1 MGTSMADKKPKFN
14 YSTPPT
20 PPSKIRRSEVRALR
34 KAGRKDAKYS
44 ASIKDFT
51 RTQAVTRLIAES
63 RRGEITLALWYQNK
77 VGHVIAGNNR
87 IAVEASKLC
96 ADIKEARQ
104 KLANAKSNRETKR
117 SENHLNQLR
126 AEMNDLEGQFEFNAA
141 SMKATRLQAEI
152 LLPEW
157 QRYYEEK
164 ASIYQRAR
172 LAKLK
177 TQLDAT
183 SAELPVFPALELPV
197 IPELETDPVWPYKDP
212 C

>member
-1 MGTSMADKKPKFN
+1 MGMKMSDKKPKFS

-20 PPSKIRRSEVRALR
+20 PPSKIRGSEARALR

-63 RRGEITLALWYQNK
+63 RRGEISLALWYQNK

-87 IAVEASKLC
+87 ITVEASLLC
-96 ADIKEARQ
+96 TKIKEARQ
-104 KLANAKSNRETKR
+104 KLSSAKSNRETKR
-117 SENHLNQLR
+117 AEDRLDQLQR
-126 AEMNDLEGQFEFNAA
+126 EMNDLEGQFEFNAA
-141 SMKATRLQAEI
+141 SMKATRIQAEI

-177 TQLDAT
+177 MQLDAT

-197 IPELETDPVWPYKDP
+197 IPELEVDPVWPYKDP